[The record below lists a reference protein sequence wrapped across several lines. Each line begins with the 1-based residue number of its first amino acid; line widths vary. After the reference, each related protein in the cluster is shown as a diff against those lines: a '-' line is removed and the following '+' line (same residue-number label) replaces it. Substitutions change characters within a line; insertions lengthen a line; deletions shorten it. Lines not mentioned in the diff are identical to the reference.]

1 MEIILKKI
9 IAILL
14 PTFVCALI
22 SKPTEAAP
30 LGDRLI
36 MSVNGIPYS
45 QLQVEGYL
53 NIKESLR
60 DDPAKSQLVA
70 ADNWSIALSSFIKDM
85 ALYQEANRTS
95 GFRASRDLVTKAS
108 ERVQQT
114 LQSNPRFKTR
124 FVELGIDAPL
134 IREYIARILAIENLR
149 RSRNGLLTSKTNQ
162 KNQNQSDWENDLIKR
177 VVIRWFE
184 HGKTY
189 ETISLSATP

>member
-1 MEIILKKI
+1 MEINLKKI
-9 IAILL
+9 IALL
-14 PTFVCALI
+14 LSSFVCAWI
-22 SKPTEAAP
+22 SKPIEAAP

-60 DDPAKSQLVA
+60 DDPAKSQLVT

-95 GFRASRDLVTKAS
+95 GFRANRELVTKAS

-149 RSRNGLLTSKTNQ
+149 RSRNGLLTSKTSQ
-162 KNQNQSDWENDLIKR
+162 KNQNQTDWENDLVKR

-189 ETISLSATP
+189 ENISLSPTP